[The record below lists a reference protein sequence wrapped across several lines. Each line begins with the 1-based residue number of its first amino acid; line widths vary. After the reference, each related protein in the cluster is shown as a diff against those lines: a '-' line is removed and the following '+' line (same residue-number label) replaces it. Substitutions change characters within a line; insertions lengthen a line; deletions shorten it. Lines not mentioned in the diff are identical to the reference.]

1 MDPYLDQFLSP
12 QEGASRAAV
21 KRLTATIEQQLI
33 EATVNAPDW
42 HVHTLSSF
50 SYPLTVSWTLTG
62 TPCMPREWQGTFSGA
77 TRRPSASTNSS
88 LSRRRK
94 LSPFYSRR
102 VPPFI
107 RDCRLVDLFCT
118 PDLVPNLTA
127 IRRHLLTYYSLLQS
141 THLTNAVLSS
151 LPLPETLDPQRPI
164 PLPSRL
170 FTLSL
175 LIRDTLALLL
185 GLPFFIG
192 PLLIHVPAYAFA
204 RVGARLAHDEE
215 ETQAQNKVV
224 FGLLLLLLIYPATFF
239 FFWAFL
245 RYTPL
250 GALAS
255 LALVVLIHSYHTKLI
270 NGECLMT
277 YAARCPMLNP
287 LQTIMNG

>member
-1 MDPYLDQFLSP
+1 M
-12 QEGASRAAV
+12 
-21 KRLTATIEQQLI
+21 
-33 EATVNAPDW
+33 
-42 HVHTLSSF
+42 
-50 SYPLTVSWTLTG
+50 
-62 TPCMPREWQGTFSGA
+62 
-77 TRRPSASTNSS
+77 
-88 LSRRRK
+88 
-94 LSPFYSRR
+94 
-102 VPPFI
+102 PPFT
-107 RDCRLVDLFCT
+107 DSVRLVDLFCT
-118 PDLVPNLTA
+118 PDLVPHLTA
-127 IRRHLLTYYSLLQS
+127 IKRHLLTYYSLLQS

-270 NGECLMT
+270 NGECL
-277 YAARCPMLNP
+277 ALSAV
-287 LQTIMNG
+287 